1 MIRRPPRSTR
11 TDTLFPYTTLFR
23 SVPGNE
29 SSMAGPFSHW
39 PTGLGFEE
47 FYGFIGAETDQFR
60 PTLYHGTQPVN
71 LEGRSEEHTS
81 ELQSLMR
88 ISYAVFCLKK
98 KKSYTKITTSEE
110 AHNRNTVRT
119 DRQKP

>member
-71 LEGRSEEHTS
+71 LEGRDPALVLDKDQIGRTS
-81 ELQSLMR
+81 CRERVCQVGE
-88 ISYAVFCLKK
+88 ISVGAVSLKK
-98 KKSYTKITTSEE
+98 KKP
-110 AHNRNTVRT
+110 H
-119 DRQKP
+119 